1 MAFKPSLLVKLQ
13 PSTLFTDPATIPAV
27 QPQTLAPQF
36 WLYQSDGDSL
46 ATVTTSNYF
55 RYFGND
61 RNQLLYNNGQSFQV
75 GDIIWAVCNDDN
87 AWVQITGLD
96 PITTSVQVA
105 DPASVNTAA
114 IQDLAV
120 TNPKLAADAVTN
132 VKVAAGAAIAFSKL
146 ASLPSAQILVGS
158 AGNVPTAVAV
168 TGDVTISNLG
178 VTAITAGAVVN
189 ADVNAAAAIDFSKL
203 APLASANILVG
214 SAGNVATSVAM
225 TGDVA
230 IDNAGATTI
239 QAGAIDLGMLSAGIT
254 PSHIVKF
261 AGQPTTVGG
270 AAAEA
275 FAIPGV
281 LATDL
286 AFVQIVDDGTAN
298 VTALQ
303 AACTV
308 DTLTVTFSANP
319 GADCIFNYQ
328 ILRAA
333 A

>member
-146 ASLPSAQILVGS
+146 ASLPSGNILVGS
-158 AGNVPTAVAV
+158 AGNVPTSVTMSGDATIVAS
-168 TGDVTISNLG
+168 GALTIAND
-178 VTAITAGAVVN
+178 AITTAKILN
-189 ADVNAAAAIDFSKL
+189 ANVTLAKL
-203 APLASANILVG
+203 AS
-214 SAGNVATSVAM
+214 
-225 TGDVA
+225 
-230 IDNAGATTI
+230 
-239 QAGAIDLGMLSAGIT
+239 GIT
-254 PSHIVKF
+254 PSHVVKF

-303 AACTV
+303 AVCTV

>member
-1 MAFKPSLLVKLQ
+1 MAFKPSLLTKLQ

-27 QPQTLAPQF
+27 QPQTVAPQF
-36 WLYQSDGDSL
+36 WLYNSDGDSL
-46 ATVTTSNYF
+46 ATVTAANYF

-61 RNQLLYNNGQSFQV
+61 RDQLLYNNGQSFNI

-87 AWVQITGLD
+87 AWVQITAIS
-96 PITTSVQVA
+96 PEITTSVQVA

-114 IQDLAV
+114 IQDGAV

-146 ASLPSAQILVGS
+146 ATLTSGNILVGS
-158 AGNVPTAVAV
+158 AGNVPTSVTMSGDATIVAS
-168 TGDVTISNLG
+168 GALTIAND
-178 VTAITAGAVVN
+178 AITTAKILN
-189 ADVNAAAAIDFSKL
+189 ANVTLGKL
-203 APLASANILVG
+203 
-214 SAGNVATSVAM
+214 
-225 TGDVA
+225 D
-230 IDNAGATTI
+230 
-239 QAGAIDLGMLSAGIT
+239 AGIT

>member
-1 MAFKPSLLVKLQ
+1 MAFKPSLLTKLQ

-146 ASLPSAQILVGS
+146 ATLTSGNILVGS
-158 AGNVPTAVAV
+158 AGNVPTSVTMSGDATIVAS
-168 TGDVTISNLG
+168 GALTIAND
-178 VTAITAGAVVN
+178 AITTAKILN
-189 ADVNAAAAIDFSKL
+189 ANVTLGKL
-203 APLASANILVG
+203 AS
-214 SAGNVATSVAM
+214 
-225 TGDVA
+225 
-230 IDNAGATTI
+230 
-239 QAGAIDLGMLSAGIT
+239 GIT

-303 AACTV
+303 AVCTV